1 MYYDS
6 IKKIMLKIFVF
17 ELTNLI
23 DIDTLIIKIGQ
34 VNVSKSTKT
43 SYFLLNRGINMII
56 ANTVNSI
63 I

>member
-6 IKKIMLKIFVF
+6 IKKIMFEKIFVF

-23 DIDTLIIKIGQ
+23 DIYTLIIKIGQ

-43 SYFLLNRGINMII
+43 SYFLLNRGKNI
-56 ANTVNSI
+56 
-63 I
+63 